1 MGPKLSYGRVGCM
14 VLGNKY
20 VPKVIS
26 RDLLSRSVHMQCVKK
41 TIATLQYCHCY
52 MVWFVLLLYLPLNS
66 TRKEL
71 VLWENQACILMISQW
86 CLNWWLHW
94 FRKLIF
100 GSWRFFRQIE
110 KIVIIMACFFDT
122 KKFSNICVDASLGIL
137 FFKKSSGV
145 TTIRLIYIRQII

>member
-1 MGPKLSYGRVGCM
+1 MGLKLSYGRVGCM

-41 TIATLQYCHCY
+41 TIATLQYCHYY

-71 VLWENQACILMISQW
+71 VLGENQACQIILMISD
-86 CLNWWLHW
+86 
-94 FRKLIF
+94 
-100 GSWRFFRQIE
+100 
-110 KIVIIMACFFDT
+110 V
-122 KKFSNICVDASLGIL
+122 
-137 FFKKSSGV
+137 
-145 TTIRLIYIRQII
+145 